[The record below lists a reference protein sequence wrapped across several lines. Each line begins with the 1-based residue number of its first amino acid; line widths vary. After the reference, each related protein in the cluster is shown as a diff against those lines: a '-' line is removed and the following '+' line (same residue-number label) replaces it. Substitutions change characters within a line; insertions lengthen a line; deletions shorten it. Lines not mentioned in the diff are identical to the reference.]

1 MRLLDSNTKYCSCS
15 YTFNRA
21 DLLNDELKMTGTCKE
36 CRGSVYVSSSSNRTE
51 LHMEFAKGDGTHSFS
66 TYRRVTSTKS
76 KLLFDK
82 LKTNTVHNVYHE
94 QSKDIADD
102 AEYLPRD
109 FVSEKSLSN
118 IKSKHNLAKGT
129 AIHELRRM
137 KYSGEFGDSIQ
148 EIQTDPFC
156 VIFWSKQQKH
166 YYSQLLKKVDSPS
179 ISLDATGTV
188 VTNNSLLSDIRS
200 ELDRDITL
208 QHVFLYLISAK
219 NQGEGSVPVA
229 HMLSAQQDSIRISYF
244 FKRFMQEFKT
254 PSEAIMDDSK
264 ALLKSCS
271 DSFARCHNIN
281 DYIRKCFDVLDG
293 KTSKLP
299 SCFLRLDIAHWVKS
313 LHRNKIWKDVDRQ
326 VKHFY
331 LCCIGVIII
340 SDNYL
345 HVCEIVE
352 RMLKLANGRIDS
364 KASHTILSKLVES
377 HKTHEVLQYTDDNE
391 HADDEKND
399 QHDTENVSP
408 SAITWFDKLAA
419 KVLKKRAACDR
430 AHGQI
435 FQSNIEQVFQRYF

>member
-1 MRLLDSNTKYCSCS
+1 
-15 YTFNRA
+15 
-21 DLLNDELKMTGTCKE
+21 
-36 CRGSVYVSSSSNRTE
+36 
-51 LHMEFAKGDGTHSFS
+51 
-66 TYRRVTSTKS
+66 
-76 KLLFDK
+76 
-82 LKTNTVHNVYHE
+82 
-94 QSKDIADD
+94 
-102 AEYLPRD
+102 
-109 FVSEKSLSN
+109 
-118 IKSKHNLAKGT
+118 
-129 AIHELRRM
+129 
-137 KYSGEFGDSIQ
+137 
-148 EIQTDPFC
+148 
-156 VIFWSKQQKH
+156 
-166 YYSQLLKKVDSPS
+166 
-179 ISLDATGTV
+179 
-188 VTNNSLLSDIRS
+188 
-200 ELDRDITL
+200 
-208 QHVFLYLISAK
+208 
-219 NQGEGSVPVA
+219 
-229 HMLSAQQDSIRISYF
+229 
-244 FKRFMQEFKT
+244 MQEFKT

-364 KASHTILSKLVES
+364 KASHTILSKLVET

-399 QHDTENVSP
+399 QHDTENESP

-419 KVLKKRAACDR
+419 KVLKEEQLATEHTDKFFNPTLNKFFKDIFNRLPLWSAVMKPHFKSVHTLSISNDTEARFQVIKNIVFCNQKLPIRPDSFVRILLDEVSSMSKIAA
-430 AHGQI
+430 I
-435 FQSNIEQVFQRYF
+435 KNVSFQRVCHVLRKLELLSSEQRMQQNEKVIVKRIGQKKEDNITQNTEEEDAEELNVSSEEVPSENWRGKGDVKVPTTQNRKHRAPSSILNRQVKF